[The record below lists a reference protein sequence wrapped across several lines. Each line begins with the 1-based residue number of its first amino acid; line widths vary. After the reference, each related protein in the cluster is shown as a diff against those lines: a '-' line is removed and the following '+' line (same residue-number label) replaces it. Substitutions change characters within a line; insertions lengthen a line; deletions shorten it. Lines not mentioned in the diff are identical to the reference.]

1 MLTCINLFSGGIPH
15 RRDLDEF
22 GIINSR
28 AVTDLGLWCSLESP
42 VIVRV
47 IMTHAIYGIAIPLLL
62 NEAQG
67 VVIDTMLRPDN
78 EAIVNPFSWRMANG
92 LEVRAWGINSYRLT
106 WGILRAALSA
116 TYAAM
121 MANKGG
127 GVAVIRIYQ
136 NGNEVARGLIG

>member
-1 MLTCINLFSGGIPH
+1 MLICINLFSGGIPH
-15 RRDLDEF
+15 RRDLDDRS
-22 GIINSR
+22 IINSR
-28 AVTDLGLWCSLESP
+28 AVTDLGLWCSFNSQ

-47 IMTHAIYGIAIPLLL
+47 ILTHAIYGIAIPLLL
-62 NEAQG
+62 TEAQG

-78 EAIVNPFSWRMANG
+78 EVIIGPFSWRLANG
-92 LEVRAWGINSYRLT
+92 HEVRAWGINSYRLT
-106 WGILRAALSA
+106 WGILRATLSA

-136 NGNEVARGLIG
+136 DGNEVARGLVG